1 MIDKL
6 DGALRFHQEALNLRA
21 ERQKVL
27 ASNIANA
34 DTPNYKARDFDFS
47 AELSRAMQQGRPG
60 DGGLALARTSG
71 QHIAAQAPTSA
82 GRDLL
87 YRIPDQPSL
96 DGNTVD
102 MNRERAQFADNAVR
116 YQAGLDHHESQ
127 DSGDEDRDAAGVRV
141 MSMFSIFDISGW
153 R

>member
-1 MIDKL
+1 MMIDKL
-6 DGALRFHQEALNLRA
+6 AGSLNLHQEALNLRA

-47 AELSRAMQQGRPG
+47 SELSRAMDNGRASRE
-60 DGGLALARTSG
+60 GLSLATTSSR
-71 QHIAAQAPTSA
+71 HIPAQAPVSM

-87 YRIPDQPSL
+87 YRVPDQPSL

-102 MNRERAQFADNAVR
+102 MDRERAQFADNAVR
-116 YQAGLDHHESQ
+116 YQAGLTILNRKIQGLKSAMQSE
-127 DSGDEDRDAAGVRV
+127 
-141 MSMFSIFDISGW
+141 
-153 R
+153 